1 MLKGLVVVVTNVV
14 HFVGAATA
22 DALAAQGARVV
33 CHDKTFADPAA
44 AADFKAAHP
53 SVIVTNEIDPDAA
66 LAHVEATIG
75 PLDVLVSNDFF
86 PAIRAPI
93 DEANVADLRSSLE
106 ALFIT
111 PFRFAAAAAR
121 IMKPRRRGKIVF
133 VTSAAPLEG
142 LANYTMY
149 ASGRGATNALVISL
163 ARELAAFNI
172 QVNAVAPNYVAS
184 PSYFP
189 PELIANPDALKR
201 MTDKVPLRRLG
212 TPEEVAAAIVFL
224 ASSGSDFITGHVM
237 PVAGGWA

>member
-1 MLKGLVVVVTNVV
+1 MTKGFAVLVTNVT
-14 HFVGAATA
+14 HFVGVASAKALTA
-22 DALAAQGARVV
+22 DGARVV
-33 CHDKTFADPAA
+33 CHDLSFSDPTAA
-44 AADFKAAHP
+44 SAFSAAHP
-53 SVIVTNEIDPDAA
+53 GVAITTHREPDAV
-66 LAHVEATIG
+66 LADVETRFGA
-75 PLDVLVSNDFF
+75 LDVLVSNDFF
-86 PAIRAPI
+86 PALRAPI
-93 DEANVADLRSSLE
+93 DEAKVDDLRAGLE

-111 PFRFAAAAAR
+111 PYRFAAAAAKQ
-121 IMKPRRRGKIVF
+121 MKSRRQGKIIF

-189 PELIANPDALKR
+189 ADLIANPAALKR
-201 MTDKVPLRRLG
+201 MTDKIPLRRLG
-212 TPEEVAAAIVFL
+212 TPEEVAAAVSFL
-224 ASSGSDFITGHVM
+224 ASPGSNFVTGHIM